1 MGNRL
6 SKIVTRTGD
15 AGTTG
20 LGDGSRVNKDC
31 QRIEVIG
38 EIDELNSCLGVL
50 LAENCPPVV
59 REALTGVQHDLFDL
73 GGEICIPGTSIISD
87 THIIRLEELVTR
99 FNDELSPLKDFI
111 LPGGSRPA
119 SLAHLARTV
128 CRRCERRIVQLAR
141 NEDVSIHVRKY
152 LNRLSDL
159 LFVLGRTLNKT
170 AGSGDILWVQGKNRN
185 AA

>member
-1 MGNRL
+1 MT
-6 SKIVTRTGD
+6 K
-15 AGTTG
+15 
-20 LGDGSRVNKDC
+20 
-31 QRIEVIG
+31 
-38 EIDELNSCLGVL
+38 
-50 LAENCPPVV
+50 
-59 REALTGVQHDLFDL
+59 EAFVA
-73 GGEICIPGTSIISD
+73 
-87 THIIRLEELVTR
+87 LVTC

-111 LPGGSRPA
+111 LPGGCRPA

-159 LFVLGRTLNKT
+159 LFVLGRTLNRT
-170 AGSGDILWVQGKNRN
+170 SGSGDVLWVQGKNRN

>member
-20 LGDGSRVNKDC
+20 LGDGSRVDKDC

-159 LFVLGRTLNKT
+159 LFVLGRALNKA
-170 AGSGDILWVQGKNRN
+170 AGSGDILWVQGKNRS